1 MLDLSLVL
9 IISLLLIGAFAGVF
23 AGLLGIGGGFLMVP
37 LQFQLLTSLG
47 LPPGLSIK
55 IATATS
61 LATIIPTALSGAYG
75 HYKNKTSKHRLG
87 LKLGLF
93 GLIGSI
99 LGAYT
104 AIKISGELLTQL
116 LAILLLIISIYM
128 ITNTQKRIQKPTTTT
143 SSDETNIYPPYFII
157 IGLITGFLSGLLG
170 IGGGIIIIPLLIYI
184 LGLSTKEAIG
194 TSLFFIPITALGG
207 VSSLIIL
214 PGTINAMPF
223 MLGYLS
229 IINLILMLICSIP
242 LAYITSQLAD
252 KVSDKK
258 LTYLFAVILFILAF
272 KMIFS

>member
-1 MLDLSLVL
+1 MLELSLVL
-9 IISLLLIGAFAGVF
+9 IISLLLIGAFAGLF

-47 LPPGLSIK
+47 LPPNVSIK

-75 HYKNKTSKHRLG
+75 HYKNKTTKPILG
-87 LKLGLF
+87 LKLGLL

-116 LAILLLIISIYM
+116 LGILLLIISIYM
-128 ITNTQKRIQKPTTTT
+128 ITNAKKRIQNHNNH
-143 SSDETNIYPPYFII
+143 SDEINIYPPYFIL

-170 IGGGIIIIPLLIYI
+170 IGGGIIIVPLLIYI

-207 VSSLIIL
+207 VSSLSIL
-214 PGTINAMPF
+214 PGDINAMPF
-223 MLGYLS
+223 MLGYVS
-229 IINLILMLICSIP
+229 LISLCLMLICSIP

-258 LTYLFAVILFILAF
+258 LTYVFAVILFILAF
-272 KMIFS
+272 RMIFF